1 MTGDGFGRDAN
12 PAWPHETRDAERGQ
26 DLTADRHDRTILVG
40 WSEFC
45 DLIVTMK
52 LTGKKAL
59 VTGSNQ
65 GIGQAIALRLAEE
78 GADLIIDYVTHPDTA
93 EETVQSIRKLGRRA
107 VAVQG
112 DISKVAD
119 TQRMV
124 AESVEALGGL
134 DILVNNAG
142 VERHASFW
150 EVTEADYDLVLD
162 INLKGAFFTTQAFVR
177 HRMEVKQPGKVINLS
192 SVHEDLPFPHFTSYC
207 ASKGGMKMVMRNL
220 SIELAPYGITINNI
234 APGAIETP
242 INTALLHD
250 PVKLKALLDN
260 IPLARLGKTSDV
272 AGVAAFLAS
281 ADADYITGAT
291 IVVDGGLT
299 WNYSEQ

>member
-1 MTGDGFGRDAN
+1 
-12 PAWPHETRDAERGQ
+12 
-26 DLTADRHDRTILVG
+26 
-40 WSEFC
+40 
-45 DLIVTMK
+45 MK

-78 GADLIIDYVTHPDTA
+78 GADLIIDYVTHPETA

-150 EVTEADYDLVLD
+150 EVTEADYDLVLG

-242 INTALLHD
+242 INTTLLHD

>member
-1 MTGDGFGRDAN
+1 
-12 PAWPHETRDAERGQ
+12 
-26 DLTADRHDRTILVG
+26 
-40 WSEFC
+40 
-45 DLIVTMK
+45 MK

-78 GADLIIDYVTHPDTA
+78 GADLIIDYVTHPETA
-93 EETVQSIRKLGRRA
+93 EETVQAIRKLGRRA

-119 TQRMV
+119 TQRMI

-142 VERHASFW
+142 VERRASFW

-207 ASKGGMKMVMRNL
+207 ASKGGMKMVTRNL

-250 PVKLKALLDN
+250 AAKLKALLEN

-281 ADADYITGAT
+281 ADADYITGTT

>member
-1 MTGDGFGRDAN
+1 
-12 PAWPHETRDAERGQ
+12 
-26 DLTADRHDRTILVG
+26 
-40 WSEFC
+40 
-45 DLIVTMK
+45 MK

-78 GADLIIDYVTHPDTA
+78 GADLMIDYVTHPDTA

-142 VERHASFW
+142 VEKHASFW

-177 HRMEVKQPGKVINLS
+177 HRMEVKQPGKVINMS

-250 PVKLKALLDN
+250 PAKLKALLDN

>member
-1 MTGDGFGRDAN
+1 
-12 PAWPHETRDAERGQ
+12 
-26 DLTADRHDRTILVG
+26 
-40 WSEFC
+40 
-45 DLIVTMK
+45 MK
-52 LTGKKAL
+52 LSGKKAL

-78 GADLIIDYVTHPDTA
+78 GADVVIDYVTHPEA
-93 EETVQSIRKLGRRA
+93 AAETVQGVLKLGRRA
-107 VAVQG
+107 VAIKG
-112 DISKVAD
+112 DLSKVAD
-119 TQRMV
+119 IQRMV
-124 AESVEALGGL
+124 HESVQALGGL

-142 VERHASFW
+142 VEKRAPCW
-150 EVTEADYDLVLD
+150 EVTEADFDLVLD
-162 INLKGAFFTTQAFVR
+162 INLKGAFFATQAFVQ

-207 ASKGGMKMVMRNL
+207 ASKGGMKMMMRNL
-220 SIELAPYGITINNI
+220 AIELAPFGITVNNI

-242 INTALLHD
+242 INTQLLND
-250 PVKLKALLDN
+250 PAKLKALLEN
-260 IPLARLGKTSDV
+260 IPLARLGQTADV